1 MTNQRIDSPGGGIE
15 DVSDMIARRPFLKV
29 LAGATAGLAARP
41 LMAGPKQDFPI
52 GACDWSIK
60 ARHDLAAF
68 DIGTK
73 IGLEGLQVSFSDPG
87 TQLDLRERK
96 VRDQYYQRS
105 DETGIRIASLGMGV
119 LNKLPLSTNPDSIK
133 WVEDAIDVMAKMH
146 KERPGQ
152 SPNVCLL
159 AFFGKG
165 DINGK
170 PDLMKAVIRKLKTIA
185 KKAEDNNVVF
195 GIESLLS
202 ADDHLKLIDG
212 VGSKAIQVYYDS
224 ANSHRMGY
232 NIYDEVVQIGGERIC
247 EVHCKENG
255 ALLGQGKID
264 FVRWQKQLTK
274 AGFKGW
280 LIIEGAMPRKA
291 DVVAA
296 YRENFKLLNTVFR
309 SA

>member
-1 MTNQRIDSPGGGIE
+1 
-15 DVSDMIARRPFLKV
+15 MISRRPFLKV
-29 LAGATAGLAARP
+29 LASSVAGLAARP
-41 LMAGPKQDFPI
+41 AFAGPRQDLPI

-60 ARHDLAAF
+60 AKHELAAF
-68 DIGTK
+68 DIGKK
-73 IGLEGLQVSFSDPG
+73 IGLEGLQISFSDPG

-96 VRDQYYQRS
+96 VRDQYYKRS

-119 LNKLPLSTNPDSIK
+119 LNKMPLSTNPDSIK
-133 WVEDAIDVMAKMH
+133 WVDDAIEVMAKIH

-170 PDLMKAVIRKLKTIA
+170 PDLMKAVIRKLKAVA
-185 KKAEDNNVVF
+185 KKAEDHNVIF

-212 VGSKAIQVYYDS
+212 VGSKSIQVYYDS
-224 ANSHRMGY
+224 ANSDRMGY

-264 FVRWQKQLTK
+264 FPRWKKQLKK

-280 LIIEGAMPRKA
+280 LIIEGGMPRRA
-291 DVVAA
+291 DVVAS
-296 YRENFKLLNTVFR
+296 YRENFKLLNQVFR
-309 SA
+309 GA